1 MALPALSF
9 QPSTL
14 MGSKAADS
22 ASGFPDWVFLCE
34 EPRFSERRNETTAK
48 CRTGEGQAV
57 EVSFWLVDPPGVSYF
72 TFNCPGLDA
81 SVFHDK
87 EPPSLVCAAAAF
99 VVFCL
104 SFRGSIHH
112 FVYRA
117 APAGKQSLQPL
128 PDRDRDPSSTVF
140 RRTGFGLLPC
150 ADGEHYAVTYIDRQ
164 CLGKDSDWWFHAH
177 VFSSETRAW
186 SSHRLS
192 LRHLSKSDRLMCCRH
207 ALSRQIAV
215 AGSLGW
221 VDLMSGIVLLCN
233 LLDGNPVIKFIPF
246 PESRV
251 SFLDED
257 GHPELAPQYY
267 CNVACCGDLIKF
279 IEVEFDDPV
288 VRTSGI
294 GWRATLWERK
304 ISWDKW
310 EIRSTVDVANISV
323 DQSFSAVLPGLWFDE
338 TQKLDLKKLIFYTP
352 LPSRRDDDLFYMVAK
367 VNADDET
374 AWAIAVDMERAAV
387 EAMAQFSL
395 GRYKYHIAMYSSCDF
410 PKYLNMT
417 PGADMY
423 NPVDKCSKRMSVA
436 RLSAKQCVVQVL
448 RTLDW
453 LQELDQCLEIE
464 RSTDNTYRL
473 LLQFSPVSSLCSSI
487 RPMVKYASQGEAA
500 SKAVD
505 FCRRALEDF
514 DLALHGSPSDPS
526 ASVETMRSKISDVIQ
541 ALDNVMQIVPSTLIP
556 KERMLGDASDQKRSK
571 ATSET
576 LEKPFEAK
584 NTVYGWLLLRLM
596 SFPREWYQV
605 RRRWMIASREQ
616 RQAVVNTKDK
626 HGKWRQRK
634 FEPSNS
640 RREKRT

>member
-81 SVFHDK
+81 SVFHEK

-117 APAGKQSLQPL
+117 APAGKQSLQLL
-128 PDRDRDPSSTVF
+128 PDRDPSSTVF

-150 ADGEHYAVTYIDRQ
+150 ADGEHYAVAYIDRQ

-186 SSHRLS
+186 SSHRVS
-192 LRHLSKSDRLMCCRH
+192 LRHLSKSERLMCCRH
-207 ALSRQIAV
+207 GLSQQIAV

-221 VDLMSGIVLLCN
+221 VDLMRGIVLLCN

-257 GHPELAPQYY
+257 GRPELAPQYY

-323 DQSFSAVLPGLWFDE
+323 DQSFSAVLPGLWCDE

-464 RSTDNTYRL
+464 RSTDNAYRL

-634 FEPSNS
+634 YEPGNS

>member
-423 NPVDKCSKRMSVA
+423 NPVDKCSKRDV
-436 RLSAKQCVVQVL
+436 CCQV
-448 RTLDW
+448 
-453 LQELDQCLEIE
+453 EC
-464 RSTDNTYRL
+464 
-473 LLQFSPVSSLCSSI
+473 
-487 RPMVKYASQGEAA
+487 
-500 SKAVD
+500 KAV
-505 FCRRALEDF
+505 CGA
-514 DLALHGSPSDPS
+514 S
-526 ASVETMRSKISDVIQ
+526 AADS
-541 ALDNVMQIVPSTLIP
+541 
-556 KERMLGDASDQKRSK
+556 
-571 ATSET
+571 
-576 LEKPFEAK
+576 
-584 NTVYGWLLLRLM
+584 RL
-596 SFPREWYQV
+596 
-605 RRRWMIASREQ
+605 ASR
-616 RQAVVNTKDK
+616 T
-626 HGKWRQRK
+626 
-634 FEPSNS
+634 
-640 RREKRT
+640 